1 MSRSA
6 SDSIVTPIQFLR
18 LSLEDEIIVE
28 CRDNRVIRGVLHVC
42 FLKLVTITKF
52 LPKQTNSPLFLP
64 LPILIPFPFPLSPFP
79 FPLPPFPFPPSP
91 LYPQYP
97 TLLHP
102 L

>member
-42 FLKLVTITKF
+42 FLKLVTITEF
-52 LPKQTNSPLFLP
+52 LSKQTNSPLFLP
-64 LPILIPFPFPLSPFP
+64 SHPVSLSPI
-79 FPLPPFPFPPSP
+79 PSLLSIP
-91 LYPQYP
+91 A
-97 TLLHP
+97 LLH
-102 L
+102 LL